1 MSRTLLRMSLVIMLS
16 VANLRGAGGPESGV
30 PTKEGNVRIVED
42 RTVVETRRVYESQV
56 PNRQR
61 RAAIFV
67 NNNAGAS
74 LNDKVPVLES
84 QLASRLASSDFT
96 VVSRDDVQK
105 ALKVYPTG
113 ASVQQPS
120 RDLTATDQNL
130 VADRNTL
137 GTRTDRLL
145 SDNSSALRLAQNLG
159 VDFLVIATINS
170 FDANETK
177 FKDETVEFTTV
188 EYVLQVTYKVL
199 EGVTGGA
206 IGGDDFECTKKFKIT
221 PSLRRNDGNLFNE
234 LLRTAAGK
242 ISQSFVDKASAF
254 KASTAPS
261 KVEIAIACTLR
272 DLQGNE
278 LSLPDIGVTENNEFI
293 KGDKITP
300 VQASATVEVD
310 GIAMG
315 TTPSQFKLAPGL
327 HKLRLTREGCTDY
340 EATISA
346 EEGLKLKPTLQLSEA
361 GLQRWMEIRAF
372 LNELDTKRKL
382 TDAQVKVLEGY
393 AQFLRQSRHSIN
405 VDTKEGM
412 KFYLNKS
419 LY

>member
-1 MSRTLLRMSLVIMLS
+1 MNCCAL
-16 VANLRGAGGPESGV
+16 
-30 PTKEGNVRIVED
+30 
-42 RTVVETRRVYESQV
+42 Q
-56 PNRQR
+56 
-61 RAAIFV
+61 
-67 NNNAGAS
+67 
-74 LNDKVPVLES
+74 LEK
-84 QLASRLASSDFT
+84 FH
-96 VVSRDDVQK
+96 K
-105 ALKVYPTG
+105 AL
-113 ASVQQPS
+113 S
-120 RDLTATDQNL
+120 
-130 VADRNTL
+130 
-137 GTRTDRLL
+137 
-145 SDNSSALRLAQNLG
+145 
-159 VDFLVIATINS
+159 
-170 FDANETK
+170 
-177 FKDETVEFTTV
+177 
-188 EYVLQVTYKVL
+188 
-199 EGVTGGA
+199 
-206 IGGDDFECTKKFKIT
+206 
-221 PSLRRNDGNLFNE
+221 
-234 LLRTAAGK
+234 
-242 ISQSFVDKASAF
+242 DKASAF